1 MRHFNKYFLSLLV
14 FFNTYTAL
22 TINVYALNNDHEKA
36 IQAVKDE
43 EILPLD
49 QILAKIQEKFSGRV
63 IAINLKDNE
72 KGLFGWVYDIRM
84 IDKKNKIINLRV
96 DAGTSTVLDIE
107 SAD

>member
-1 MRHFNKYFLSLLV
+1 MKHFKKYFLILPV
-14 FFNTYTAL
+14 FLYTFTAQIFN
-22 TINVYALNNDHEKA
+22 VFALNNDHEKA

-49 QILAKIQEKFSGRV
+49 QILSKIQEKFSGRV